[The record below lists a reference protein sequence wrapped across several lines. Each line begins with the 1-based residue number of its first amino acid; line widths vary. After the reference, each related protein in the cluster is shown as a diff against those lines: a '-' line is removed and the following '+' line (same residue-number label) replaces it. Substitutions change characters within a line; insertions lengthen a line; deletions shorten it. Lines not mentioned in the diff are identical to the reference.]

1 MRNER
6 RAFGSSFFMLFFLL
20 GDRTRNPFKLR
31 NKLLVTTTIVVA
43 VLRKMKTH
51 SSSTTAFSQTY
62 SMVSFP
68 VFQRTYHCF
77 AAVPPCSPWHVSAAP
92 RWCVRRP
99 YFYPPRQTSGL
110 PVAFARCKI
119 IPHWNLPS
127 LRPCRA
133 AMVRV
138 WAPFL
143 QICNA

>member
-77 AAVPPCSPWHVSAAP
+77 AAVPSRSPWHAPAAP
-92 RWCVRRP
+92 RGYVCTYVS
-99 YFYPPRQTSGL
+99 TELL
-110 PVAFARCKI
+110 PLIGAFVC
-119 IPHWNLPS
+119 
-127 LRPCRA
+127 A
-133 AMVRV
+133 A
-138 WAPFL
+138 APFL
-143 QICNA
+143 QTCNA